1 MKFEGKPR
9 VELLER
15 EQRAPGSALSLNASA
30 GVGGKQNQ
38 VAKPH
43 MLLRPCSPQPC
54 TVRLAHTYPSAQHGQ
69 NEAASAALPQVDVPE
84 HNYIKYKIA

>member
-30 GVGGKQNQ
+30 GVGGKQ
-38 VAKPH
+38 KPSGKTPH
-43 MLLRPCSPQPC
+43 AAETLLTAAMHS
-54 TVRLAHTYPSAQHGQ
+54 
-69 NEAASAALPQVDVPE
+69 EAGSHISISTAWAE
-84 HNYIKYKIA
+84 